1 MFPAPDKQIMQQ
13 NNSAV
18 RVTHCDA
25 FAEQITSAK
34 KHSHVDLTH
43 KWNPDADGDRAASHG
58 SNIEIEHPVTDM
70 AELQR
75 RAHLAVQIGREN
87 RTSAASTSCEGQQ
100 GTYEIA
106 KTFDATMLDVAEVAL
121 SVEETS
127 FADLPIKP
135 RHVKTVMLLDAW
147 GVNSRR
153 EIVEHLDDHEDI
165 TTRIGYDTAPSNSTV
180 ARAAKSLEA
189 VGHRDTIR
197 AAATRSVHAV
207 TRAGIQLPDSV
218 AVAHGLDVPPIIDEA
233 LIEPETRRAAIRN
246 WVSTVLDE
254 VLAPITFDRAENTQF
269 SVRAIIAAIAQA
281 ALVNGGVRAG
291 PAAAA
296 WYYDESDIPTAGH
309 VSALLAG
316 LNRDDI
322 GRMFTLATERF
333 LDVIGELGFFDEERD
348 IACDPTWVTWWGEDD
363 SDDPDSKLLRNPE
376 ECESGY
382 GWCFSTVSL
391 TDSDARF
398 AVGIDIAGDKT
409 ERSPQFRRLMRPIKQ
424 RDSVG
429 RVHIDRE
436 FFSAPAVRACRA
448 IADDNWVIRAKQL
461 SKGEVAEVIEAT
473 PVDESRFQSNVEF
486 GGLSVA
492 PNLYVHPVPE
502 NLQNRYQMSPQIAFL
517 TDLSPAECDMADL
530 FETYQY
536 RWSAETFIRQ
546 LKHEYTPNT
555 QSPNH
560 NTRLFL
566 FHLGTLLY
574 NLHTLINRAASPQYA
589 LRLDVTYY
597 EVLLG
602 VVDSTFTR
610 TGDTP

>member
-1 MFPAPDKQIMQQ
+1 MQQ

-18 RVTHCDA
+18 RMTHCDA
-25 FAEQITSAK
+25 FTEQIQAPSAK
-34 KHSHVDLTH
+34 KHSQVDLTH
-43 KWNPDADGDRAASHG
+43 KWNPDADGGGAASHG
-58 SNIEIEHPVTDM
+58 SNIEIEHPVTDV

-75 RAHLAVQIGREN
+75 RAHLAVQIGRAN
-87 RTSAASTSCEGQQ
+87 RTSAASASREGQQ
-100 GTYEIA
+100 RTHEIA
-106 KTFDATMLDVAEVAL
+106 KTFDATVLDVADVAL

-127 FADLPIKP
+127 FADLPLKP
-135 RHVKTVMLLDAW
+135 RHVKAVMLLDAW
-147 GVNSRR
+147 GANSRR
-153 EIVEHLDDHEDI
+153 EIVEHLDEHETI
-165 TTRIGYDTAPSNSTV
+165 VNRIGYDTAPSNSTV

-207 TRAGIQLPDSV
+207 TRAGIQLPDGV
-218 AVAHGLDVPPIIDEA
+218 AAAHGLDVPPIIDES
-233 LIEPETRRAAIRN
+233 LVTSETRRAAIRN
-246 WVSTVLDE
+246 WVGEVLDE

-269 SVRAIIAAIAQA
+269 SVREIIAALAQA
-281 ALVNGGVRAG
+281 ALVSGGVRAG
-291 PAAAA
+291 PVTAA
-296 WYYDESDIPTAGH
+296 WYYNESDIPTAGH
-309 VSALLAG
+309 VSRLLAE
-316 LNRDDI
+316 LDRNEI

-333 LDVIGELGFFDEERD
+333 LDIVGELGFFDDERD
-348 IACDPTWVTWWGEDD
+348 IACDPTWVTWWGEDNV
-363 SDDPDSKLLRNPE
+363 DDPDSKLLRNPE

-398 AVGIDIAGDKT
+398 AVGIDIAGNKT
-409 ERSPQFRRLMRPIKQ
+409 ERSPQFRRLMRPIKE

-448 IADDNWVIRAKQL
+448 IADDNWVIRAKKL
-461 SKGEVAEVIEAT
+461 SKGAVADVIDAT
-473 PVDESRFQSNVEF
+473 PVDEPRFKPNVEF
-486 GGLSVA
+486 SGLSVS
-492 PNLYVHPVPE
+492 PNLYVHPVPDA
-502 NLQNRYQMSPQIAFL
+502 LQDRYQMSPQLAFL